1 MPKLHMPDE
10 ALPVQRPEI
19 ERREPPRS
27 AALSEYW
34 ADFTLDVV
42 RRAGIHP
49 GMRVLDLGSGDGDV
63 AMLAASL
70 VGPAGE
76 VIGVDRAPDSVDR
89 ATARAAAAELANIEF
104 VAAELGTY
112 VPPGPFDA
120 VVGRFV
126 LMYQPDPAALLR
138 RLTTSLAPSAVL
150 AFVEIDLTSA
160 RAAPAVPFVDD
171 LLERMRETC
180 RRVGVAIDL
189 GPRLWRSF
197 RAIGIADTEI
207 RVDARAEPAPADRAT
222 EVMAELVTDLLP
234 MMERLG
240 MVRPGELDLDSLT
253 PRFRAALVERQATF
267 IPPNAV
273 GTIGRLGRP

>member
-10 ALPVQRPEI
+10 TIPGHAREI

-27 AALSEYW
+27 AAQCEYW
-34 ADFTLDVV
+34 ADFTLDVL
-42 RRAGIHP
+42 RRAGIAP
-49 GMRVLDLGSGDGDV
+49 GMRVLDLGSGGGDV

-89 ATARAAAAELANIEF
+89 ATARAAASELANIEF

-126 LMYQPDPAALLR
+126 LMYQLDPAALLR
-138 RLTTSLAPSAVL
+138 RLTTSLAPSGVL
-150 AFVEIDLTSA
+150 AFVEMDLTSA
-160 RAAPAVPFVDD
+160 RTTPAVPFVDD

-180 RRVGVAIDL
+180 RRAGVAIDL

-197 RAIGIADTEI
+197 RAIGIADSEI
-207 RVDARAEPAPADRAT
+207 QVDARAEPAPANRAT
-222 EVMAELVTDLLP
+222 EVMAALATDLLP

-240 MVRPGELDLDSLT
+240 VVRPGEHDLDSLT
-253 PRFRAALVERQATF
+253 PRLRAALVERQATF

-273 GTIGRLGRP
+273 GTIGRLGRT